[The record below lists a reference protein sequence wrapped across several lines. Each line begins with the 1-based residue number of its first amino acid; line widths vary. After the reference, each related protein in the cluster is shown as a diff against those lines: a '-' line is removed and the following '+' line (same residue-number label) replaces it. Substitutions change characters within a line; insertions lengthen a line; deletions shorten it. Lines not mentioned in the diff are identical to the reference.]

1 MTTAS
6 ELFTLYG
13 GLERARG
20 RNSVSPEL
28 DAKGKRKSKNQTLH
42 EPYTV
47 KCWENHLAGRDG
59 LGVVPITDNAVCNWG
74 AIDIDEYPLDLID
87 LENKLKTKNLPFVVL
102 RTKSGGA
109 HLTCYFEEWQ
119 QCSEVRSKMAEVSF
133 AIGLGNRE
141 FYPKQSRLANSQDV
155 GNWLNMP
162 YFKADD
168 TERYAI
174 KDGQQLTVEEFIVHA
189 KATRVNSLSDIY
201 VDQQDSP
208 IDDGPP
214 CLQRIVSEKAG
225 PGERNNVLFNIGV
238 YCRLKFESEWEQ
250 ELEKANISFIDPP
263 LSHKEVGAV
272 IKSLEKKAYVFTCNN
287 SPLCNNCNREI
298 CKTREFGIASFQH
311 VDIGIVLDSV
321 TKLNSDPPIWIVSLD
336 GIRTEIETDDLL
348 DQNRFRK
355 VCTNTINKL
364 PGRMK
369 GEEWDKFVR
378 SKLSS
383 IEQIE
388 APIETKP
395 REQAFQ
401 VVYEFLMA
409 TPQGVEPSETRWAKN
424 GSGVVLNGNRYL
436 DFLSKRNIMVDKRK
450 LWIIL
455 MQAGVVIQND
465 GFWHVPYSV
474 IQGDIESKEPKASP
488 LKKKDDSISF

>member
-1 MTTAS
+1 MTIAV
-6 ELFTLYG
+6 ELFKLYG

-20 RNSVSPEL
+20 KNIVSTEL
-28 DAKGKRKSKNQTLH
+28 DAKGKRKSKNRTLH
-42 EPYTV
+42 EPYDT
-47 KCWENHLAGRDG
+47 KSWEEHLAGRDG

-74 AIDIDEYPLDLID
+74 AIDIDEYPLDLIA
-87 LENKLKTKNLPFVVL
+87 LENKLKSKNLPFVVL

-119 QCSEVRSKMAEVSF
+119 PCSEVRAKMAEVSF

-141 FYPKQSRLANSQDV
+141 FYPKQSKLANAQDV

-162 YFKADD
+162 YYNVEN

-174 KDGQQLTVEEFIVHA
+174 KDGVPLTVEEFIVYA
-189 KATRVNSLSDIY
+189 KQIRVNNLSEIY
-201 VDQQDSP
+201 VEQQESP

-214 CLQRIVSEKAG
+214 CLQRIVANKVG

-238 YCRLKFESEWEQ
+238 YCRLKYESDWEQ

-287 SPLCNNCNREI
+287 PPLCNNCNREI
-298 CKTREFGIASFQH
+298 CKKREYGIAGFQH
-311 VDIGIVLDSV
+311 IDIGITLDSI
-321 TKLNSDPPIWIVSLD
+321 TKLNSDPPIWVLSLD
-336 GIRTEIETDDLL
+336 GIRTEVETEDLL
-348 DQNRFRK
+348 EQHRFRK
-355 VCTNTINKL
+355 ICMNAINKL
-364 PGRMK
+364 PGTMK
-369 GEEWDKFVR
+369 PEDWGAFIR
-378 SKLSS
+378 SKLDNL
-383 IEQIE
+383 EQVD

-401 VVYEFLMA
+401 IIYDFLMA
-409 TPQGVEPSETRWAKN
+409 TPQGIEPTESRWAKN
-424 GSGVVLNGNRYL
+424 CSGVVINGNRYL
-436 DFLSKRNIMVDKRK
+436 DFLAKRNIAVDKRK

-455 MQAGVVIQND
+455 MQSGVIIQND
-465 GFWHVPYSV
+465 GYWHIPYTM
-474 IQGDIESKEPKASP
+474 IKGDIESKQPKTSP
-488 LKKKDDSISF
+488 ISKKNGGVSF